1 MRILYRVV
9 ERNMIKRG
17 VGRRDFRIEVV
28 ALIRATTGAFRTKEL
43 RWDIHWTCTLGSPL
57 PALIFAS
64 PSGLIA
70 R

>member
-28 ALIRATTGAFRTKEL
+28 GA
-43 RWDIHWTCTLGSPL
+43 D
-57 PALIFAS
+57 
-64 PSGLIA
+64 
-70 R
+70 